1 MARAFADRTIASMGR
16 SQPGSATL
24 HVTHHGFARS
34 ALGRDHITRC
44 WRAAIV
50 VAMLIIVGTANS
62 ADVPPMLS
70 SEQMNASEI
79 ELALQKL
86 NVLGRVLYI
95 AAHPDDE
102 NTNLMALWSN
112 GSLYD
117 AAYLSITRG
126 DGGQNLI
133 GPELREGLGVIRTEE
148 LLAARRIDHANQFFS
163 RAIDFGFSKTAEEA
177 LRFWNHE
184 KILSDVVWV
193 VRKFRPDVMVA
204 RFSPEDQL
212 THGHHTASAAP
223 AVEAFPAAGYPNRF
237 PGQLAFVKP
246 WQPTRLVWNTSPFF
260 FSNRNLPF
268 DPTGLTVFEA
278 GGYNALLGK
287 AYTEIAATSLS
298 MHKSQGVGSPPR
310 RGARKEY
317 FKLLEGQPMTSSLFE
332 GIDTTWSR
340 VANSESTATQ
350 IRQIISEFHPADPAA
365 SVPELL
371 QLRQAMSGIK
381 DHSWVPE
388 KKAEL
393 DGIIAACLGLHV
405 EASTTNE
412 AVTPGQTATIKL
424 EAINRCNIPVIL
436 KESRFPLSGD
446 LMKID
451 AALPSNE
458 LVARDLSCKIPEN
471 TPYSQPY
478 WLRTPGTLGAFAVD
492 DQTLVGLPENPPDL
506 PVEIVL
512 QVNGQEL
519 RYVEDTKY
527 RMVDPVAGELRRP
540 LVIEPPV
547 FVKVANTV
555 LVFVTSQPKS
565 VPVHITAATGPV
577 KGELKLAV
585 PQGWGVYPASL
596 PVDLKAADA
605 ETVATFTVKPPDQ
618 NSEGTL
624 RAIVSIDGRDY
635 SFERVRISY
644 PHIGVH
650 TLMPPAEAR
659 LVRADIREKGDRI
672 GYIPGAGDDVPESLQ
687 QIGYSVKILSE
698 SDITA
703 KNLAQFSAVV
713 LGIRAYNTQERIG
726 NWLPELFAYVKAGGV
741 AVAQYN
747 TLADLKTEQL
757 GPYPLEISRDRVTD
771 ENAEVRILAPDHP
784 LMTTPNK
791 ITSKDFEGWVQE
803 RGLYFPKKWDSAWTQ
818 ILSCNDPKE
827 KPLDGGL
834 LVAKFGKGFFVYTSY
849 SWFRQ
854 LPAGVPGA
862 YRLFANMLSLGK

>member
-1 MARAFADRTIASMGR
+1 MFA
-16 SQPGSATL
+16 
-24 HVTHHGFARS
+24 V
-34 ALGRDHITRC
+34 RC
-44 WRAAIV
+44 
-50 VAMLIIVGTANS
+50 VA
-62 ADVPPMLS
+62 
-70 SEQMNASEI
+70 NASDAPPLLSHEQSNAGEI
-79 ELALQKL
+79 QLALQKL

-112 GSLYD
+112 GSLYET
-117 AAYLSITRG
+117 AYLSITRG

-133 GPELREGLGVIRTEE
+133 GPELRERLGVIRTEE
-148 LLAARRIDHANQFFS
+148 LLAARRVDHGKQFFS
-163 RAIDFGFSKTAEEA
+163 RAIDFGFSKTAEETM
-177 LRFWNHE
+177 RIWDHD

-193 VRKFRPDVMVA
+193 VRKFRPDVIVT

-212 THGHHTASAAP
+212 THGHHTASAILAG
-223 AVEAFPAAGYPNRF
+223 EAFSAAGDPNRF
-237 PGQLAFVKP
+237 PEQLAFVKP
-246 WQPTRLVWNTSPFF
+246 WRPTRLVWNTSPFF

-268 DPTGLTVFEA
+268 DPTGLTVLEA
-278 GGYNALLGK
+278 GGYNSLLGK
-287 AYTEIAATSLS
+287 AYTEIAAASLS

-317 FKLLEGQPMTSSLFE
+317 FKLLEGQPMTNSLFE
-332 GIDTTWSR
+332 GIDANWSR
-340 VANSESTATQ
+340 VANSESIATQ
-350 IRQIISEFHPADPAA
+350 IRQIISQFLPADPAA

-371 QLRQAMSGIK
+371 KLRQAMNGIK
-381 DHSWVPE
+381 DESWVPE

-405 EASTTNE
+405 EASTTNG

-424 EAINRCNIPVIL
+424 EAINRCNIPVTLQEI
-436 KESRFPLSGD
+436 RFPLSGD
-446 LMKID
+446 SMKID

-458 LVARDLSCKIPEN
+458 LVTRDLSCKIPEN

-478 WLRTPGTLGAFAVD
+478 WLRKSGTLGAFAVD

-512 QVNGQEL
+512 QINGQEL
-519 RYVEDTKY
+519 RYIVDTKY

-547 FVKVANTV
+547 FAKVVNSV
-555 LVFVTSQPKS
+555 LVFATNQPKS
-565 VPVHITAATGPV
+565 VGVHVTAATGPV

-585 PQGWGVYPASL
+585 PQGWGVYPASI
-596 PVDLKAADA
+596 PIDLKAADA
-605 ETVATFTVKPPDQ
+605 ETVATFTVKPPEQ

-624 RAIVSIDGRDY
+624 RAVVSIDGRDY
-635 SFERVRISY
+635 SLGRVRISY

-659 LVRADIREKGDRI
+659 LVRADIREKGERI

-703 KNLAQFSAVV
+703 ENLKQFSAVV
-713 LGIRAYNTQERIG
+713 LGVRAYNTQERIA

-747 TLADLKTEQL
+747 TLAELKTDQL

-771 ENAEVRILAPDHP
+771 ENAEVRILAPDHS

-803 RGLYFPKKWDSAWTQ
+803 RGLYFPKKWDPAWTA
-818 ILSCNDPKE
+818 ILSSNDSKE

-834 LVAKFGKGFFVYTSY
+834 LVAKSGKGFFIYTSY

-862 YRLFANMLSLGK
+862 YRLVANMLSLGK